1 MPELG
6 PVEMM
11 VVEFDGYRFKGEIW
25 PELERL
31 KENDIIRLIDLLVI
45 RKDRSGALA
54 VLTATDL
61 DIQDMLEFG
70 AMIGS
75 LVGAGATGA
84 ENSPEGLLAGLSKV
98 STGHVFDEA
107 EAQRLAAEIPLGTA
121 VAVALI
127 EHRWAIPLRR
137 AVKDAEGEILSDE
150 WLSPQH
156 LIELGRAAATSSP
169 DDPPPTNGSNGSN
182 GRSGSH

>member
-1 MPELG
+1 MTEMG

-11 VVEFDGYRFKGEIW
+11 VIEFDGYHFKGELW

-61 DIQDMLEFG
+61 DVQEMLEFG
-70 AMIGS
+70 AKIGG
-75 LVGAGATGA
+75 LMGAGAADQAGFA
-84 ENSPEGLLAGLSKV
+84 EGVMAGLQKV
-98 STGHVFDEA
+98 STGHVFDER
-107 EAQRLAAEIPLGTA
+107 EAQKLAEDIPLGTA

-127 EHRWAIPLRR
+127 EHRWAIPLRAAIDR
-137 AVKDAEGEILSDE
+137 AEGDVLSDE
-150 WLSPQH
+150 WLSPQS
-156 LIELGRAAATSSP
+156 LMELARQAGASDAP
-169 DDPPPTNGSNGSN
+169 GGGPKTNGHGNN
-182 GRSGSH
+182 QA

>member
-1 MPELG
+1 MADLG
-6 PVEMM
+6 PVEMI

-45 RKDRSGALA
+45 RKDRTGALA

-61 DIQDMLEFG
+61 DIREMLEFG

-75 LVGAGATGA
+75 LVGGGGADA
-84 ENSPEGLLAGLSKV
+84 EGVLAGLSKV
-98 STGHVFDEA
+98 STGHIFDEA
-107 EAQRLAAEIPLGTA
+107 EAQKLAAEIPLGTA

-137 AVKDAEGEILSDE
+137 AIARAEGEILSDE
-150 WLSPQH
+150 WLSAER
-156 LIELGRAAATSSP
+156 LVELGRIASAGGP
-169 DDPPPTNGSNGSN
+169 GEPPTNG
-182 GRSGSH
+182 RGSH

>member
-1 MPELG
+1 MPEMG
-6 PVEMM
+6 PVEMI

-61 DIQDMLEFG
+61 DVQEMLEFG
-70 AMIGS
+70 AKIGA
-75 LVGAGATGA
+75 LMGAGALTDEGVA
-84 ENSPEGLLAGLSKV
+84 EGILAGLQKV
-98 STGHVFDEA
+98 STGHIFDEA
-107 EAQRLAAEIPLGTA
+107 EAQKLAADIPLGTA

-127 EHRWAIPLRR
+127 EHRWAIPLRAAIDR
-137 AVKDAEGEILSDE
+137 AEGDVLSDE
-150 WLSPQH
+150 WLAPEH
-156 LIELGRAAATSSP
+156 LMELGRQTSAGDFPGGSGP
-169 DDPPPTNGSNGSN
+169 ETNGHGAS
-182 GRSGSH
+182 

>member
-1 MPELG
+1 MTELG

-11 VVEFDGYRFKGEIW
+11 VVEFDGYRFKGELW

-61 DIQDMLEFG
+61 DVKEMLEFG
-70 AMIGS
+70 AKIGA
-75 LVGAGATGA
+75 LMGAGAATDEGYA
-84 ENSPEGLLAGLSKV
+84 EGIMAGLQKV
-98 STGHVFDEA
+98 STGHIFSEA
-107 EAQRLAAEIPLGTA
+107 EAQKLAEDIPLGTA

-127 EHRWAIPLRR
+127 EHRWAIPLRAAIDR
-137 AVKDAEGEILSDE
+137 AEGDVLSDE

-156 LIELGRAAATSSP
+156 LLELGRQASASDAPGGTGP
-169 DDPPPTNGSNGSN
+169 KTNGHSAN
-182 GRSGSH
+182 